1 MNPEC
6 SRVMDSLGDV
16 LPQELTSHV
25 ASCED
30 CQALTGSFDQLN
42 ASLSVTTMT
51 LEAAAPGDDDG
62 QTAASLAVARR
73 FALET
78 LAKQPQASPWWSEL
92 LLLLGVHAATGGVG
106 FALLTFDGWK
116 GNPASPGAVAGVAL
130 LILAVMGAGA
140 YLAFTPRRRTV
151 PGWAVALAV
160 LGVGTAVVLAGSGQQ
175 TRPLLASVL
184 GCVGMELA
192 VTTVPLAVTLVLLC
206 RSAFHPMRALA
217 GGLAASSVSL
227 LLLHLRCAE
236 GSASHLLLGHLT
248 PWLALAGLTVLLRRL
263 LPTRSYAP

>member
-1 MNPEC
+1 MTPEC

-16 LPQELTSHV
+16 LPQELSSHV

-30 CQALTGSFDQLN
+30 CQALTGSFDQLQ
-42 ASLSVTTMT
+42 ASVSATTVS
-51 LEAAAPGDDDG
+51 LEAAPQDDEDG

-78 LAKQPQASPWWSEL
+78 LEKQPQASPWWSEL
-92 LLLLGVHAATGGVG
+92 LLLGGVHAAAGGVG
-106 FALLTFDGWK
+106 FALLARDGWT
-116 GNPASPGAVAGVAL
+116 GTGASSGAVAVVAL
-130 LILAVMGAGA
+130 LILAMVGAGA
-140 YLAFTPRRRTV
+140 YLGLTPQRRTV
-151 PGWAVALAV
+151 PGWAVAAAA
-160 LGVGTAVVLAGSGQQ
+160 LGLGAAVVLAGSGQQ

-206 RSAFHPMRALA
+206 RSAFHPVRALA
-217 GGLAASSVSL
+217 AGLSASAVGL
-227 LLLHLRCAE
+227 FLLHLRCAE
-236 GSASHLLLGHLT
+236 GSASHLLLGHVL
-248 PWLALAGLTVLLRRL
+248 PWWVLGLLAVPLRWL

>member
-1 MNPEC
+1 MSPEC

-30 CQALTGSFDQLN
+30 CQVLTGSFDQLH
-42 ASLSVTTMT
+42 ASLSVTTMS
-51 LEAAAPGDDDG
+51 LDASAQSDDDG
-62 QTAASLAVARR
+62 QTAASLAVARS

-106 FALLTFDGWK
+106 FALLTHDGWM
-116 GNPASPGAVAGVAL
+116 GNLASSGVVAGVAL
-130 LILAVMGAGA
+130 LILAAMGAGA

-151 PGWAVALAV
+151 PGWAVGIAALG
-160 LGVGTAVVLAGSGQQ
+160 LGAGVVLAGSGQQ

-206 RSAFHPMRALA
+206 RSAFHPVRALA
-217 GGLAASSVSL
+217 AGLAASSVSL
-227 LLLHLRCAE
+227 LILHLRCAE
-236 GSASHLLLGHLT
+236 GSPSHLLLGHIT
-248 PWLALAGLTVLLRRL
+248 PWLALSGLAVLLRRL